1 MLTGRAPTWGSA
13 ALGRVEKC
21 RPALSPTKPRVK
33 AKSSLF
39 GRNYFITMH
48 HQAGINFEN
57 FTEVKFR
64 DILLTGTG
72 QTFKPGRMVGPTIT
86 KI

>member
-1 MLTGRAPTWGSA
+1 
-13 ALGRVEKC
+13 
-21 RPALSPTKPRVK
+21 
-33 AKSSLF
+33 
-39 GRNYFITMH
+39 MH
-48 HQAGINFEN
+48 HQAGVNFEN

-72 QTFKPGRMVGPTIT
+72 QTFKPGRMVGPTLN